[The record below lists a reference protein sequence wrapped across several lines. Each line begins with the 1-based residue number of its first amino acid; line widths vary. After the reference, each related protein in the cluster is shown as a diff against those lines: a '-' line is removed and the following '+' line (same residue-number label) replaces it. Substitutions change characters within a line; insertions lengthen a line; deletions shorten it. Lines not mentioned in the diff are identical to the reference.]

1 MATAAQ
7 SAENTTQKAS
17 KTSAIEEALATID
30 RLTNRKGHIPMV
42 LPRQVPRQNPETK
55 QFFFTGRFI
64 AIDGKYLDQAA
75 KAHEKATGEK
85 VNEIKIGTKSL
96 TRDEKGHFPATKVN
110 WFVGKENP
118 IVADAAYKK
127 VMGNHRMQFLMMN
140 HDLIRND
147 KTGKTGLEAID
158 KSGFAFIEAKG
169 LRERVNPV
177 NAKAIKDAV
186 TQGNEI
192 YRDKVAEM
200 RASKDQG
207 QAR

>member
-1 MATAAQ
+1 MATAVQ
-7 SAENTTQKAS
+7 HAENTTQKAS
-17 KTSAIEEALATID
+17 KNTAIDEALATID
-30 RLTNRKGHIPMV
+30 GLTNRKGHIPMV

-64 AIDGKYLDQAA
+64 SIDGKYFDQAA

-85 VNEIKIGTKSL
+85 VNEIKVGKNTL
-96 TRDEKGHFPATKVN
+96 TRDEKGHFPSARVN

-140 HDLIRND
+140 HDLVRND

-169 LRERVNPV
+169 LRERVNQV
-177 NAKAIKDAV
+177 NARAIKDAV
-186 TQGNEI
+186 TQGNQI
-192 YRDKVAEM
+192 YKDKVAEM
-200 RASKDQG
+200 RSAKDQG
-207 QAR
+207 QSR